1 MKNQLFAVVAILFSL
16 LTSIPARA
24 VTLDV
29 TGMSCTLLAPCSTG
43 LRNGTLDPS
52 LMVTGQL
59 SGPLSRSVIATPLDW
74 GNEMFVNTLT
84 LTGRG
89 LVTVTWSQVG
99 QGIIDAFSV
108 ILTGGTKTY
117 ALGDIYSSFF
127 SGTSQGMDT
136 AILSLSYAGRN
147 SATWS
152 FQGTVANTYC
162 FEPGG
167 VCDLA
172 LNNPTPAPVPLAA
185 TGLLMLS
192 GLLTLGGMRRL
203 RRRTT

>member
-1 MKNQLFAVVAILFSL
+1 MKIKWFAVMALLFSVQ
-16 LTSIPARA
+16 SSVPARA

-29 TGMSCTLLAPCSTG
+29 TGMSCTLLTPCSTG
-43 LRNGTLDPS
+43 LLNGTLDPS
-52 LMVTGQL
+52 LTVTGQL

-74 GNEMFVNTLT
+74 GNEMFGNTIT

-99 QGIIDAFSV
+99 QGLIDAFSV

-136 AILSLSYAGRN
+136 AILSVSYVGRN

-152 FQGTVANTYC
+152 LQSTLANTYC

-185 TGLLMLS
+185 TGILMLS
-192 GLLTLGGMRRL
+192 GLLTLGGVRRL